1 MAEFELKKLREKY
14 EDFNSPLVSV
24 EVEGKKISRE
34 EHGVRVTDCEVELT
48 SGYEAAIAEV
58 SIVGAYNGD
67 EFDIQK
73 IKNVIAMG
81 SSIRVSYGYGAS
93 VREVFRGF
101 IARVNFVIPKSTYD
115 MPYIKIT
122 AMDIKGNMMAN
133 RHSKR
138 LNSKYFSDAVKEV
151 IEANPFY
158 DYKDEQQKNF
168 TTLVIDNTPDKPEG
182 SGDAGEGAGGGIPGA
197 GAAGGGLPGGG
208 GAGGGAEGE
217 KADDV
222 RVEMV
227 EESDYEFIV
236 KAAKKFNFEFFTVGG
251 TLYFIK
257 AKKNEDILME
267 LTPGEVVRSLDV
279 GYDITGL
286 VGQVEVRNVD
296 SDKGSFV
303 GKTQK
308 LNGKISIGNKAKPLI
323 TNQAL
328 VYIDPTAQ
336 DKESAGYRA
345 EFLSSRASYKLGNLQ
360 ANTIG
365 LPELIPGRFVE
376 IKGAGVPVNNTFYIT
391 RVKHVLYKSEYTT
404 EIEGCAKEIKTG

>member
-1 MAEFELKKLREKY
+1 MAEFDISNLKEKY
-14 EDFNSPLVSV
+14 EDFQSPLIVV
-24 EVEGKKISRE
+24 EVEGKKIDKE
-34 EHGVRVTDCEVELT
+34 EHGLQVTNCEVELT

-58 SIVGAYNGD
+58 ELEGAYDGTV
-67 EFDIQK
+67 FDITK
-73 IKNVIAMG
+73 CKNVIAMG
-81 SSIRVSYGYGAS
+81 SSIKISFGYGAS

-115 MPYIKIT
+115 DPYIKLT

-133 RHSKR
+133 RHSRR

-158 DYKDEQQKNF
+158 NYKDEQQKNF
-168 TTLVIDNTPDKPEG
+168 TELVIDNTPDKPEG
-182 SGDAGEGAGGGIPGA
+182 AGDGGA
-197 GAAGGGLPGGG
+197 AAGGGG
-208 GAGGGAEGE
+208 GAPGGAEGE
-217 KADDV
+217 KTDDV

-227 EESDYEFIV
+227 EESDYEFVV

-251 TLYFIK
+251 MLYFIK
-257 AKKNEDILME
+257 AKKNETVLME
-267 LTPGEVVRSLDV
+267 FLPGEMIKNLDV

-296 SDKGSFV
+296 SDKGDFV

-308 LNGKISIGNKAKPLI
+308 LSGKISIGNKAKPLI

-336 DKESAGYRA
+336 SKESAGYRA
-345 EFLSSRASYKLGNLQ
+345 EYLSSQASYRLGNLT
-360 ANTIG
+360 ATIVG
-365 LPELIPGRFVE
+365 LPELIPGRFIE
-376 IKGAGVPVNNTFYIT
+376 LKELGVPVNNTFYVT
-391 RVKHVLYKSEYTT
+391 RVRHVLQRSEYTT